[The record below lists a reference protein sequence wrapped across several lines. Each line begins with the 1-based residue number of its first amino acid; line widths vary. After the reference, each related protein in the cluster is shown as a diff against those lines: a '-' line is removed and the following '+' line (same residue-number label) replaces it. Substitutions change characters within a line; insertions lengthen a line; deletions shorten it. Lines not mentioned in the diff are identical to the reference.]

1 MNTKDL
7 EYFHELVKQKNFSKV
22 ADYFN
27 VSQPTISQAIK
38 RLEDEFATQLFERDR
53 SHGALNV
60 TAPGKQL
67 DRHVMAILNELHVA
81 HTDVAR
87 AYNTRI
93 RFGLP
98 PIIGNYL
105 FPKFTPRLMQA
116 NILPYLDVVEHGSAQ
131 LLRMLRKGEIDMA
144 LLGSLTPLRQ
154 MGIKSVQ
161 IGDYPLVIIASQ
173 KNQHLQHIQTPVRF
187 EQLRHEQF
195 IAFNKEFVHYDA
207 FNQLCRQTHVR
218 PKIIY
223 QGTDIQ
229 IIKTLVKN
237 NLGISYITTAAI
249 NAHDQLLQIP
259 IVDVQ
264 QSLNCYC
271 VIRESAILRP
281 IEQQAWD
288 IFTHNQSAPES

>member
-7 EYFHELVKQKNFSKV
+7 EYFHELVQQKNFSKV

-38 RLEDEFATQLFERDR
+38 RLEEEFSTQLFARDH
-53 SHGALNV
+53 SHGIVQV
-60 TAPGKQL
+60 TAAGRQL
-67 DRHVMAILNELHVA
+67 DSHALSVLNGLTVA
-81 HTDVAR
+81 HADVVR
-87 AYNTRI
+87 VHNTRI

-105 FPKFTPRLMQA
+105 FPQFTPRLMQA
-116 NILPYLDVVEHGSAQ
+116 NILPHLDVVEHGSAQ
-131 LLRMLRKGEIDMA
+131 LLRMLRKGDIDMA
-144 LLGSLTPLRQ
+144 LLGSLTSLRE

-161 IGDYPLVIIASQ
+161 IGNYPLVIIASQ
-173 KNQHLQHIQTPVRF
+173 KNQRLQNIKEPVHF

-195 IAFNKEFVHYDA
+195 IAFNKEFVHYEA

-259 IVDVQ
+259 VTEMQ

-281 IEQQAWD
+281 IEQQAWE
-288 IFTHNQSAPES
+288 IFTKH